1 VLFQH
6 RNERR
11 IVRHIGREGLAVG
24 QLAFDLLVL
33 DRNLRDLPLNRL
45 LVELGVGN
53 DGRVLM
59 LPGVLEHV
67 EQEHEQ
73 KRDQDPQR
81 KITKVVHRPSFQ
93 WGPIRQQGRGDLPY

>member
-1 VLFQH
+1 
-6 RNERR
+6 
-11 IVRHIGREGLAVG
+11 
-24 QLAFDLLVL
+24 
-33 DRNLRDLPLNRL
+33 
-45 LVELGVGN
+45 
-53 DGRVLM
+53 M